1 MDSRRPGSCGWKRAA
16 NSLAHIDASAI
27 SAGEWGS
34 GGSSSLNQPGPPECP
49 FVRVDRHLCPDVGL
63 LPRGFQTHPPLLR
76 RADPRP
82 AWKRLLSEKAPFV
95 LADGTEIER
104 PQAYWTPDV
113 KVLPDG
119 RTRGFWL
126 LLLAIPV
133 SRARHPV
140 WIGLLSLSG
149 LSRRRR
155 ILATPTIGR
164 LLRKG
169 SVSRREW
176 RALAGAARDAFHALL
191 FPPVPTQV

>member
-1 MDSRRPGSCGWKRAA
+1 MDSRRPGSCSWKRAA
-16 NSLAHIDASAI
+16 YSLAHIDASAI

-34 GGSSSLNQPGPPECP
+34 GGSSSLDQPGPPECP
-49 FVRVDRHLCPDVGL
+49 FVTVDRHLCPDAGL

-82 AWKRLLSEKAPFV
+82 AWKRLPSEKAPFV

-113 KVLPDG
+113 EVLPDG

-140 WIGLLSLSG
+140 WIGLLFFPDYRGDGGFL
-149 LSRRRR
+149 
-155 ILATPTIGR
+155 PPPP
-164 LLRKG
+164 
-169 SVSRREW
+169 
-176 RALAGAARDAFHALL
+176 LAGF
-191 FPPVPTQV
+191 

>member
-16 NSLAHIDASAI
+16 YFLAHIDASAI

-34 GGSSSLNQPGPPECP
+34 GGSSSLDQPGPPECP
-49 FVRVDRHLCPDVGL
+49 FVTVDRHLCPDAGL

-113 KVLPDG
+113 EVLPDG
-119 RTRGFWL
+119 RTRGF
-126 LLLAIPV
+126 
-133 SRARHPV
+133 
-140 WIGLLSLSG
+140 
-149 LSRRRR
+149 
-155 ILATPTIGR
+155 
-164 LLRKG
+164 
-169 SVSRREW
+169 
-176 RALAGAARDAFHALL
+176 
-191 FPPVPTQV
+191 

>member
-1 MDSRRPGSCGWKRAA
+1 M
-16 NSLAHIDASAI
+16 
-27 SAGEWGS
+27 
-34 GGSSSLNQPGPPECP
+34 
-49 FVRVDRHLCPDVGL
+49 
-63 LPRGFQTHPPLLR
+63 R

-82 AWKRLLSEKAPFV
+82 AWKRLPSEKAPFV

-113 KVLPDG
+113 EVLPDG

-140 WIGLLSLSG
+140 WIGLLFNLSG

-155 ILATPTIGR
+155 ILATPTIGG

-191 FPPVPTQV
+191 FPPVSTQI